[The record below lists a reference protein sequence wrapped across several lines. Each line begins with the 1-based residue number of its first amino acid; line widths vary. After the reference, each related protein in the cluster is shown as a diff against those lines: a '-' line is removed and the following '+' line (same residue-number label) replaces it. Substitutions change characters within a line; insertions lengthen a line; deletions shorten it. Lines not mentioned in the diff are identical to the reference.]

1 MGANVRAEGNYEIF
15 RSQQGEQV
23 LSLEGKQFVLTEGP
37 KGEDMVVRQ
46 GDFDQEQVLA
56 SGEYKFVPSAPRKSP
71 REEARLFLKHGE
83 YYQVVVFPEGLP
95 GMGEEPRRC
104 LRIEDA
110 GVDEVESYV
119 RAMEPG
125 PGGYGGE
132 RAGDSGPI

>member
-1 MGANVRAEGNYEIF
+1 MGANVRTEGNYEIF
-15 RSQQGEQV
+15 RSKQGEQI

-56 SGEYKFVPSAPRKSP
+56 SGEYKFVASAPRKSP
-71 REEARLFLKHGE
+71 REDARLFLKRDGH
-83 YYQVVVFPEGLP
+83 YQVVIFPEGLP

-104 LRIEDA
+104 LRSDDA
-110 GVDEVESYV
+110 GIDEVETYV

-125 PGGYGGE
+125 YGGYGGE
-132 RAGDSGPI
+132 RAGDSGSV